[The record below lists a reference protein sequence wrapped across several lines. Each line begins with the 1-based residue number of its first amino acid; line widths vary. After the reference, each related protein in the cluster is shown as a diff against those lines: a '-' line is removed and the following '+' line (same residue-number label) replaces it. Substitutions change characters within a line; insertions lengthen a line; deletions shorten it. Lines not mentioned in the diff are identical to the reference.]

1 MVQKCVDLKQ
11 DWQWQAKS
19 QWKGGPLPGDVH
31 MTAHLYHGTK
41 RERDIDNFSKL
52 LLDALTGIVYEDD
65 SQIVSLTITKAYDK
79 ENPRVDVEIHTV

>member
-1 MVQKCVDLKQ
+1 
-11 DWQWQAKS
+11 
-19 QWKGGPLPGDVH
+19 